1 MTTAPQD
8 PRGGYRADAPQNNTG
23 VSAVGGAGSADGVP
37 NIDYTGFAYGQNKA
51 INEAANSGLAM
62 GQQTPTASIGGAP
75 MVLPEVTPI
84 TAPSETPDRPVTYG
98 MPFGDGAGPE
108 VNPLP
113 QGLTRSQDP
122 SRQIIRAM
130 YQQDPRNEDLR
141 AIVET
146 MDFEEQQMVQ

>member
-1 MTTAPQD
+1 MTTAPQEN
-8 PRGGYRADAPQNNTG
+8 RGGNRPLAPQNNTG
-23 VSAVGGAGSADGVP
+23 VSAIGGAGSADGVP

-51 INEAANSGLAM
+51 VNEAANSGLAM
-62 GQQTPTASIGGAP
+62 GQQPAATQGVAGIS
-75 MVLPEVTPI
+75 LPEVTPI
-84 TAPSETPDRPVTYG
+84 TAPSDNPDRPITYG
-98 MPFGDGAGPE
+98 MPFGDGAGTE

-113 QGLTRSQDP
+113 QGLAQSQDP